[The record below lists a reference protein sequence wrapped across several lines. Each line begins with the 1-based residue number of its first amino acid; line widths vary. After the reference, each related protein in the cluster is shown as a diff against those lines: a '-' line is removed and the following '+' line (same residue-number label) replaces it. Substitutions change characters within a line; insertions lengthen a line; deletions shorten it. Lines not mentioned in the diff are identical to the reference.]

1 MTRYRLFLFKHG
13 EIVGKV
19 DRHCADDADV
29 LETARALCRRAYAI
43 EIYEDSRLV
52 ARVEHCDDQAATVL
66 REL

>member
-1 MTRYRLFLFKHG
+1 MTRYRFFLFRHG
-13 EIVGKV
+13 EIAGKV

-29 LETARALCRRAYAI
+29 LETARALCRRDYTV
-43 EIYEDSRLV
+43 EIYQESRFV